1 MKDDKYSILVIDD
14 EKSIRRLMQ
23 KELTSSRRE
32 VVVAGGAAQ
41 AIDLIRSHW
50 FDVVVLDLLL
60 PDTTDLDLL
69 IEIRDL
75 SPHTEVIMI
84 TGHGDINN
92 AVEAMKLGA
101 YDFIPKPFNLDR
113 IEQVVEKA
121 HQRAQLSRQ
130 NLMLRHSSGHD
141 RNPTKFIG
149 NSAAINEIKYLVD
162 KVAPTNLPVLI
173 VGDSGV
179 GKDVVANAI
188 HHQSVRCDSPMIIK
202 NCATLQKDLARSE
215 LFGHTKGS
223 FTGADESKEGLL
235 TYAHE
240 SSMFLDEIGEL
251 SLGVQAS
258 LLRLLET
265 QTYRRVGE
273 KDERHVDIR
282 FIFATNR
289 DLVREVEERRFSDAF
304 FHRINVFK
312 ITIPSLCERKEDLP
326 LLVDYFLTTLSPNG
340 VPYRIVPKAMDCIMR
355 YHWPGN
361 VRELKNVIERSIILA
376 ENDIITER
384 SLPGEL
390 VLSTDTSP
398 LAMSLQSVEKSH
410 ILRILDFF
418 DGNRQKTADSLGISR
433 KTLYRKL
440 TRFDSRSLSE
450 V

>member
-1 MKDDKYSILVIDD
+1 MNDKYSILVIDD
-14 EKSIRRLMQ
+14 EKTIRRLMQ
-23 KELTSSRRE
+23 KELTTPNRE
-32 VVVAGGAAQ
+32 VVVAGSAEEAVN
-41 AIDLIRSHW
+41 LVRSHW

-60 PDTTDLDLL
+60 PDVRDLDLL
-69 IEIRDL
+69 IEIRDV

-84 TGHGDINN
+84 TGHGDINS

-130 NLMLRHSSGHD
+130 NMMLRHSTGQEKA
-141 RNPTKFIG
+141 PVKFIG
-149 NSAAINEIKYLVD
+149 NSASIREIKYLVN
-162 KVAPTNLPVLI
+162 KVAPTNLPVLLI
-173 VGDSGV
+173 GDSGV

-188 HHQSVRCDSPMIIK
+188 HNQSSRRNSPMIVK
-202 NCATLQKDLARSE
+202 NCASLQKDLARSE
-215 LFGHTKGS
+215 LFGHAKGA

-240 SSMFLDEIGEL
+240 STMFLDEIGEL
-251 SLGVQAS
+251 SLSVQAS

-289 DLVREVEERRFSDAF
+289 DLVREVADRCFNEAF

-312 ITIPSLCERKEDLP
+312 ITIPSLNERKEDLP
-326 LLVDYFLTTLSPNG
+326 LLVDYFLTTLSPDG
-340 VPYRIVPKAMDCIMR
+340 TPYRIVDNAMNCIMK

-361 VRELKNVIERSIILA
+361 VRELRNVIERSIILS
-376 ENDIITER
+376 ENNIITER

-390 VLSTDTSP
+390 VLAAEASP
-398 LAMSLQSVEKSH
+398 SVMTLESLEKNH
-410 ILRILDFF
+410 ILKILDFYN
-418 DGNRQKTADSLGISR
+418 GNRQKTAETLGISR

-440 TRFDSRSLSE
+440 LKYETR
-450 V
+450 